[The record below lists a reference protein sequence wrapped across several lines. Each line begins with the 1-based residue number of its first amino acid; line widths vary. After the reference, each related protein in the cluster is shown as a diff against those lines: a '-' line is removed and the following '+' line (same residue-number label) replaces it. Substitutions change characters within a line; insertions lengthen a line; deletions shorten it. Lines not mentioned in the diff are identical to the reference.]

1 MHAKTVATSQEKP
14 ICNLKLS
21 GSLYIFPI
29 ITSLLSPYSTRNCLR
44 WLPNTNRIGTNKMKS
59 TWPTQAPTR
68 GDPTNHIPPAR
79 VGGHVGSVVICVGSF
94 GVCVGST
101 RLLGY
106 QHVGIGNANVSRWGY
121 YPMRNPNTGGCAFWW
136 NIALMLTTLLP
147 LQAATEVLASLF
159 RHYRESPIAD
169 SFVR

>member
-1 MHAKTVATSQEKP
+1 MHAKTVATSQGKP

-21 GSLYIFPI
+21 GSLCIFPV
-29 ITSLLSPYSTRNCLR
+29 ITSLLSPYSTRNCLL
-44 WLPNTNRIGTNKMKS
+44 WLPNANEIDTNKMKS
-59 TWPTQAPTR
+59 KWPTQAPTQ
-68 GDPTNHIPPAR
+68 GDPTDNIPPACI
-79 VGGHVGSVVICVGSF
+79 GGCVGSIVVRIGSF

-106 QHVGIGNANVSRWGY
+106 QHVGIGNANVSCWGY
-121 YPMRNPNTGGCAFWW
+121 YPMRNPNTGGFAFWW
-136 NIALMLTTLLP
+136 NIALTLTKLLP
-147 LQAATEVLASLF
+147 LQAATEVLASRF